1 MATLFGFVLA
11 SGSMLNQ
18 ARAQAPA
25 PQQNQ
30 GGLALAVTPPTAAH
44 LSIAHEL
51 MQQIGAERMFDA
63 LVPNMGSQ
71 IANTILRTRPE
82 LTTDLKDVIAKI
94 SPDFDKQKQGL
105 IDSAVLIFA
114 RAMTEQELRETVTY
128 MKTPAGQKFL
138 DTQSQTITT
147 VASLLDQWNRQLSV
161 EMFDRVRAEMKLKGH
176 EL

>member
-1 MATLFGFVLA
+1 
-11 SGSMLNQ
+11 MLNQ